1 MATPRTERKRMTPEE
16 SVARHESDCAF
27 LRSVGQA
34 LEAAAQARRDANQ
47 PPLTA
52 AEAAAIVAAL

>member
-1 MATPRTERKRMTPEE
+1 MTPEE